1 MEKGKLNI
9 TLDRDLIDY
18 VKIVAREN
26 RTTVSELI
34 NQFILNLKRSR
45 ENDPT
50 EIITSDPVFQESL
63 LNTISKLRSGK
74 IKWHTYEE
82 IFP

>member
-18 VKIVAREN
+18 AKIVAREN

-45 ENDPT
+45 ENDPI

-82 IFP
+82 IFS

>member
-9 TLDRDLIDY
+9 TLDKDLIDY
-18 VKIVAREN
+18 AKIVAKEN

-34 NQFILNLKRSR
+34 SQFILNLKRTR

-50 EIITSDPVFQESL
+50 EIIISDPVFKK
-63 LNTISKLRSGK
+63 TG
-74 IKWHTYEE
+74 
-82 IFP
+82 